1 MSTKRDRPVME
12 LLQAEACDDDQSFFH
27 IPVGNRYVKYLSI
40 NPGPYALEDICF
52 GPVLA
57 SILPDVPHG
66 NQNDG
71 LAAKHPETGH
81 PYSERACSD

>member
-1 MSTKRDRPVME
+1 MTTKPDRPVLE

-40 NPGPYALEDICF
+40 NPGPYTLEDMCF
-52 GPVLA
+52 GTVLA

-66 NQNDG
+66 NQKRRLSG
-71 LAAKHPETGH
+71 SSLL
-81 PYSERACSD
+81 